1 MNSDTHI
8 TTIIEESM
16 VQAVNGKPISD
27 TEFNTLAMLVFSHQ
41 YQKNKPYQN
50 FCNAIGTTPEQ
61 VSYWHEIPAL
71 PTDAFKAD
79 ALPLITFPKE
89 DVQKTFLTSGTT
101 TETKGKHHF
110 ASTDLYDQSIINAW
124 HELKLP
130 EPANAIFLI
139 PHPEHSPHSSLSH
152 MMGVIAQHITQGSS
166 WATDDSGSL
175 NLEKIINAIKDNQ
188 PVALFGT
195 ALSYLH
201 LFDLIDSPLQLAPG
215 SWAMETG
222 GYKGT
227 RHQLSK
233 SELYQRFETKLGLP
247 SDCIVNEYSMTELSS
262 QFYSRG
268 LDQAHQGPS
277 WTRTRVIDPLT
288 NTDAKPGELGHLI
301 IYDLANLHSVMAVST
316 QDLAT
321 QDLASQDQT
330 NLEVSAPCF
339 NLIGRDPTALPRGC
353 SRSSDETL
361 SR

>member
-1 MNSDTHI
+1 
-8 TTIIEESM
+8 M

-41 YQKNKPYQN
+41 YQNNKPYQN

-61 VSYWHEIPAL
+61 IVHWHDIPAL

-130 EPANAIFLI
+130 EPTNAIFLI

-195 ALSYLH
+195 ALSFLH

-339 NLIGRDPTALPRGC
+339 NLISRDPTALPRGC

>member
-1 MNSDTHI
+1 
-8 TTIIEESM
+8 M

-27 TEFNTLAMLVFSHQ
+27 TEFNTLAMLVFTHQ

-50 FCNAIGTTPEQ
+50 FCNAIGTSPEQ
-61 VSYWHEIPAL
+61 IVHWHDIPAL

-79 ALPLITFPKE
+79 ALPLITFPVE

-166 WATDDSGSL
+166 WATDESGSL

>member
-1 MNSDTHI
+1 
-8 TTIIEESM
+8 M

-41 YQKNKPYQN
+41 YQNNKPYQN

-61 VSYWHEIPAL
+61 IVHWHDIPAL

-101 TETKGKHHF
+101 TETKGQHHF
-110 ASTDLYDQSIINAW
+110 PSTDLYDQSIINAW

-130 EPANAIFLI
+130 EPTNAIFLI

-166 WATDDSGSL
+166 WTTDESGSL
-175 NLEKIINAIKDNQ
+175 NLEKIINAIEDNQ

-195 ALSYLH
+195 ALSFLH

-288 NTDAKPGELGHLI
+288 NTDAKPGELGHLV

-321 QDLASQDQT
+321 QDLANQDQT

>member
-1 MNSDTHI
+1 MINPS
-8 TTIIEESM
+8 S
-16 VQAVNGKPISD
+16 
-27 TEFNTLAMLVFSHQ
+27 
-41 YQKNKPYQN
+41 
-50 FCNAIGTTPEQ
+50 TP
-61 VSYWHEIPAL
+61 
-71 PTDAFKAD
+71 
-79 ALPLITFPKE
+79 
-89 DVQKTFLTSGTT
+89 
-101 TETKGKHHF
+101 
-110 ASTDLYDQSIINAW
+110 W

-166 WATDDSGSL
+166 WATDESGSL

-201 LFDLIDSPLQLAPG
+201 LFDLIESPLPLAPG

-288 NTDAKPGELGHLI
+288 NTDAKPGELGHLV

-321 QDLASQDQT
+321 QDLASRDQT
-330 NLEVSAPCF
+330 NLEVSVSCF

-361 SR
+361 SK